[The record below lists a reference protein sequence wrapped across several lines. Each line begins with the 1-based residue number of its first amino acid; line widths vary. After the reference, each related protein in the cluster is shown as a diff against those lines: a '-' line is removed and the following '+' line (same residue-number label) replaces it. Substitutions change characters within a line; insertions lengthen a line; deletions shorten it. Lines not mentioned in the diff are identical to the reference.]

1 MKKLSKVILKLLKE
15 KREDAEQKV
24 LSMAPC
30 FGKGFTLIELL
41 VVVLIIGILSAVA
54 LPQYTMA
61 VEKARATEAI
71 QNASVLEK
79 QLDLYI
85 LENGY
90 PNGFIAN
97 EELGLSV
104 EISGA
109 FYNENSGIYETKFF
123 SYGLLVGQDYA
134 IVEIARLTGGDYYT
148 LISHNKDFGN
158 SNKVGNWYRTCITQ
172 LNDFGR
178 KVCRQLESQGWA
190 YSDTEV

>member
-15 KREDAEQKV
+15 KREDAEQKS
-24 LSMAPC
+24 LSMALC
-30 FGKGFTLIELL
+30 FCKGFTLIELL

-90 PNGFIAN
+90 PNGFITN

-123 SYGLLVGQDYA
+123 SYGLLVGKDYA
-134 IVEIARLTGGDYYT
+134 NVEIARLTGGDYYT
-148 LISHNKDFGN
+148 LISHNKD
-158 SNKVGNWYRTCITQ
+158 NKVGNWYRTCITQ

-178 KVCRQLESQGWA
+178 KVCRQLESQGWT

>member
-1 MKKLSKVILKLLKE
+1 MK
-15 KREDAEQKV
+15 
-24 LSMAPC
+24 
-30 FGKGFTLIELL
+30 KGFTLIELL

-54 LPQYTMA
+54 LPQYTKA

-90 PNGFIAN
+90 PNGSIFN
-97 EELGLSV
+97 EGLGLSV

-109 FYNENSGIYETKFF
+109 FYNENGGVYETKFF
-123 SYGLLVGQDYA
+123 DYSFVVAQDFA
-134 IVEIARLTGGDYYT
+134 RVEIARARLTSGDYYT